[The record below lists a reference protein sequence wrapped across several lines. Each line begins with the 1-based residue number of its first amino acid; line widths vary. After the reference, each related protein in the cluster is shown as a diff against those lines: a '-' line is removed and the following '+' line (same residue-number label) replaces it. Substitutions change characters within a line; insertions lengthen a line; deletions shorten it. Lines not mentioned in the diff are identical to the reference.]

1 MKDLFIR
8 SALFFFALYSVCTL
22 FYPPPPLRSSPC
34 LRGTVCWRDVYVDT
48 HFAHLRQ
55 GLHFCV
61 AIMFSLNTHF
71 VTLRQGVYFCM
82 ATMFSLTTHFVH
94 LRQGDK
100 VNGGPKAT
108 GAKGQHPKGVTSMA
122 KVDVLMCT

>member
-34 LRGTVCWRDVYVDT
+34 LRGTVCWRDVYV
-48 HFAHLRQ
+48 A
-55 GLHFCV
+55 
-61 AIMFSLNTHF
+61 
-71 VTLRQGVYFCM
+71 
-82 ATMFSLTTHFVH
+82 THFVH

-108 GAKGQHPKGVTSMA
+108 GAKGQRPKGVTSMA